1 MLSCFAGGTGI
12 AIDAISGNG
21 VAVRGG
27 SEVGDGVQGT
37 AFRNGRGVF
46 GSSSGG
52 DGVRGESHSG
62 IGVHGVGLNTATG
75 MQGSSSSGAGVAG
88 FSSTGT
94 AVFGLTSSALQSAVS
109 GQNLD
114 AGPGVLGFSS
124 KGIGV
129 KASGK
134 TALDVHGPAV
144 FSRSGTL
151 TIAAG
156 HKSATEQG
164 VELTGASIV
173 LVTVQ
178 NDVPGVVV
186 RSAVPHVAS
195 ASFTVHLTK
204 APTKAITVGWFI
216 VN

>member
-1 MLSCFAGGTGI
+1 
-12 AIDAISGNG
+12 
-21 VAVRGG
+21 
-27 SEVGDGVQGT
+27 
-37 AFRNGRGVF
+37 
-46 GSSSGG
+46 
-52 DGVRGESHSG
+52 G
-62 IGVHGVGLNTATG
+62 IGVHGVGFNSATG
-75 MQGSSSSGAGVAG
+75 LQGASSSGAGVAG

-94 AVFGLTSSALQSAVS
+94 AVLGLTSSASQRAMS

-114 AGPGVLGFSS
+114 AGPGGLGVSS
-124 KGIGV
+124 KGTGV

-156 HKSATEQG
+156 KKSATEQG
-164 VELTGASIV
+164 VDLTGASIV

-178 NDVPGVVV
+178 NDVPGVAV
-186 RSAVPHVAS
+186 RSAVPHVAL

-204 APTKAITVGWFI
+204 APTKAVTVG
-216 VN
+216 